1 MPKSKTTETDTNVV
15 ALTEHLDKFRIDEF
29 LSIPMHEL
37 RAKCSFLVKTTNPEL
52 GVGVTF
58 VLPDNEAGLHLEVA
72 AVRTDFRGSN
82 RVPLSQ
88 LTTEYDVLAI
98 YATVGKVS
106 KQFTQRLI
114 NWGEFKTALA
124 ELAGDIGEA
133 E

>member
-37 RAKCSFLVKTTNPEL
+37 RAKCSFLVKTSKPEL
-52 GVGVTF
+52 GVGITF

-82 RVPLSQ
+82 RVPLSM
-88 LTTEYDVLAI
+88 LATEYDVLAI
-98 YATVGKVS
+98 YATAGKVS

-114 NWGEFKTALA
+114 NWGEFKTAIS
-124 ELAGDIGEA
+124 ELAGDVVEA